1 MKSLAASWYCSDC
14 PKAAVR
20 PAPNR
25 TVRAMVMKE
34 VIQVERRDQ
43 NLIHSACTERR
54 RVWRP
59 WMRERAG
66 RGVGP
71 VGVVPTALRT
81 GAGPAGAA
89 EACAG
94 VWVLMADLLE

>member
-1 MKSLAASWYCSDC
+1 MRFFAVSWYSSVR
-14 PKAAVR
+14 PRTAVR

-34 VIQVERRDQ
+34 VIQVERKDQ
-43 NLIHSACTERR
+43 NLIHSARTERR

-59 WMRERAG
+59 WMRERPGCGAG
-66 RGVGP
+66 PAGA
-71 VGVVPTALRT
+71 VPMAVRT
-81 GAGPAGAA
+81 GAGPAGAV